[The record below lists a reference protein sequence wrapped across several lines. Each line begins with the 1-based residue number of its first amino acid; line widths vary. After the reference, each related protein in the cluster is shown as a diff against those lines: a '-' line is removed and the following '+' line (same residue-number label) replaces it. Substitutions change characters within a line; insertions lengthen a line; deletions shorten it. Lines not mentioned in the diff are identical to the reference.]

1 MEKALKI
8 MNEMSA
14 QRFEFAAIDD
24 LRSDVK
30 NLSAKASEV
39 EAFVSKFKQLK
50 QEYDKMESTRATLVR
65 EAQNLSGKS
74 GLSVNEVGKQAA
86 ALGIDGRSIKE
97 VQQWQSANLELLGA
111 VGDLINLGK

>member
-8 MNEMSA
+8 INEMST

-30 NLSAKASEV
+30 KLSAKASEV

-50 QEYDKMESTRATLVR
+50 QEYDKMESTRATLVK
-65 EAQNLSGKS
+65 EAQSVSGKS
-74 GLSVNEVGKQAA
+74 GISVDAVGRDAA
-86 ALGIDGRSIKE
+86 ALGVDGRSIKE

-111 VGDLINLGK
+111 VQNLINLGK

>member
-8 MNEMSA
+8 MNQMSA

-30 NLSAKASEV
+30 KLSAKASEV
-39 EAFVSKFKQLK
+39 AGFVSKFKQLK
-50 QEYDKMESTRATLVR
+50 QEYDKMESTRATLVK
-65 EAQNLSGKS
+65 EAQSLSGKS
-74 GLSVNEVGKQAA
+74 ASSVDAVGREAD
-86 ALGIDGRSIKE
+86 ALGVDGRSIKE

-111 VGDLINLGK
+111 VQDLINLGK